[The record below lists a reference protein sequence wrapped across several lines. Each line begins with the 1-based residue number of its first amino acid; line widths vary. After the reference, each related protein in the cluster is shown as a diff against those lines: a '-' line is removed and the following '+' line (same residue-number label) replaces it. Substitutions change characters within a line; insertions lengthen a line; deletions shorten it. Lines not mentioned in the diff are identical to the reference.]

1 MGEAPHQRT
10 RGRAAVRPPYGH
22 PRRGLLRARRAAA
35 DERAGRP
42 APQPFADPISVSRR
56 QIGAFHELFE
66 EGNNRE
72 VQPLKT

>member
-1 MGEAPHQRT
+1 
-10 RGRAAVRPPYGH
+10 
-22 PRRGLLRARRAAA
+22 LLRARRAAA